1 MTKTRKKIHVM
12 RTIEPYLYLIP
23 SIVMICVFLFYPMV
37 DSLRISFTDW
47 DGLQP
52 ANFLGIKNYQD
63 LFANDDFWKSIEVT
77 FIWVIM
83 SVVILPLTG
92 LIYAIMVEYLS
103 PNRAVSGVFRTVLFM
118 PMMMSYVAI
127 ALLWQLI
134 YDPNLGLINSVLGLF
149 GAVDPVNPPQYLSN
163 ADMAL
168 FWAFVPVIWQWSGF
182 GMVMTCA
189 AMMNIP
195 RDLLEAASIDG
206 ASRFQTFWHVVLPLL
221 MPTVLTGAAINLIGG
236 FKAFDIIY
244 VMTQGGPGIA
254 TRVTSILMYRL
265 AFTENRF
272 GYGCAIA
279 VILFILVLV
288 FTGLFNKV
296 RNAVDRKVGNA

>member
-1 MTKTRKKIHVM
+1 MLKRKLHPL
-12 RTIEPYLYLIP
+12 RTAEPYLYLIP
-23 SIVMICVFLFYPMV
+23 SLILLCVYLFYPML
-37 DSLRISFTDW
+37 DSFRISLTDW
-47 DGLQP
+47 NGLAE
-52 ANFLGIKNYQD
+52 ANFIGVQNFAK
-63 LFANDDFWKSIEVT
+63 LFKSDDFWTSIKIT
-77 FIWVIM
+77 FIWVAM

-118 PMMMSYVAI
+118 PMMMSYVSI

-134 YDPNLGLINSVLGLF
+134 YDPNLGLINSVLSVFGLI
-149 GAVDPVNPPQYLSN
+149 DPINPIQYLSN
-163 ADMAL
+163 VDTAL
-168 FWAFVPVIWQWSGF
+168 FWTFVPVIWQWSGF

-195 RDLLEAASIDG
+195 PDLLEAASIDG
-206 ASRFQTFWHVVLPLL
+206 AGRFRTFWHVVLPLL
-221 MPTVLTGAAINLIGG
+221 MPTVLSGSAINLIGG

-254 TRVTSILMYRL
+254 TKTTSILMYRI

-279 VILFILVLV
+279 VVLFVLILV
-288 FTGLFNKV
+288 FTAIFN
-296 RNAVDRKVGNA
+296 RFRDYVDRKVGNA